1 LAGLALALYAA
12 FLLVAFG
19 WRSWTRYRE
28 TGDTGYRG
36 FSGDTGW
43 LERTAGMLFVIST
56 SVCIANPVLVLLGY
70 LAAPGQTGSPV
81 ISLTGIVLVV
91 AGATLALAAQEYM
104 GDAWRIG
111 VGPGERLPLVRSGPF
126 GYVRNPFFTGYLV
139 ATGGL
144 VIAAPTAVG
153 ALGWILQILAV
164 ELQVRH
170 VEEPYLRRELGS
182 DYAEYAHSV
191 GRFVPRL
198 GRIRRA

>member
-1 LAGLALALYAA
+1 MAGLALALYTA
-12 FLLVAFG
+12 FLIVAFG
-19 WRSWTRYRE
+19 WRSWTRHRK

-36 FSGDTGW
+36 FSGDAGW

-56 SVCIANPVLVLLGY
+56 FASIANPVLVLLGF
-70 LAAPGQTGSPV
+70 LTTLGQTGSP
-81 ISLTGIVLVV
+81 IIPLTGTALVV
-91 AGATLALAAQEYM
+91 GGATLALAAQKYM

-111 VGPGERLPLVRSGPF
+111 VDPGEQLSLVRSGPF
-126 GYVRNPFFTGYLV
+126 GYARNPFFTGYLV

-153 ALGWILQILAV
+153 ALGWLLQLLAV
-164 ELQVRH
+164 EVQVRR
-170 VEEPYLRRELGS
+170 VEEPYLSSELGS

-198 GRIRRA
+198 GRIRRP